1 MKIQT
6 TALIFSG
13 CDAILRLTRRQDF
26 MEVFKTNFDHVLEG
40 FVEFQSNSYLDINF
54 PLSLICWISL
64 NSALMIPFNKL
75 TERIPIS

>member
-26 MEVFKTNFDHVLEG
+26 MEVFKTNLDHILER
-40 FVEFQSNSYLDINF
+40 FVSI
-54 PLSLICWISL
+54 
-64 NSALMIPFNKL
+64 
-75 TERIPIS
+75 